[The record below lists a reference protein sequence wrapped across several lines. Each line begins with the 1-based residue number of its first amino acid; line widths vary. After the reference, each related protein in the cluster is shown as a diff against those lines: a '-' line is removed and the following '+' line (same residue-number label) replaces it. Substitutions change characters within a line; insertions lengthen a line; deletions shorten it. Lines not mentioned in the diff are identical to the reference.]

1 MDKPRIY
8 FPIEIKNRELISRI
22 YFAINAAKSDWSIVI
37 GKKNRFINYIKSRKP
52 GNYISKSIGD
62 FKKIDKY
69 LTEQKFT
76 KSFIDEEGL
85 MSFNSKF
92 AHRRTNENFLNI
104 IENYFLWGKN
114 HEKEMKDL
122 FPKYNDKFKISGN
135 SRIDILLDQNV
146 KIYKNE
152 SNKIKKIFGEFFL
165 LTTKFG
171 KVNYIERKNVTSW
184 YDSQLKKGL
193 LSNESQKKLCKKS
206 IEHEKRNFE
215 NFKEFL
221 RDYEKVDS
229 ELKILIKVHPSED
242 PKTWKNLI
250 RNNNYTKIYMCDDR
264 FYTNSYIMGCKAL
277 IQNNCTTSLEAQ
289 YMNKES
295 LQLNSYEDLEVE
307 YEIPKKVSKNFKNN
321 NKIKNNLKK
330 ISDKENFIKINDEI
344 LNFYVENK
352 KDIKSYQLI
361 LNNLEKNF
369 YKKTENFNLLIEKIQ
384 FTLKQYIYR
393 IKNNIFDR
401 GSIDLSFHKFNEL
414 SLAEIKDITDQLS
427 TDEEIKNIRIEELL
441 PGLFIFE
448 KIEK

>member
-22 YFAINAAKSDWSIVI
+22 YFAIKAAKSNWSIVI
-37 GKKNRFINYIKSRKP
+37 GKKNRFINYIRKLQP

-62 FKKIDKY
+62 FKIIDKY

-92 AHRRTNENFLNI
+92 THRRTNEKFLNI

-122 FPKYNDKFKISGN
+122 FPKYINRFKVSGN
-135 SRIDILLDQNV
+135 SRIDILLDQDV

-152 SNKIKKIFGEFFL
+152 SKTIKKIFGEFFL

-171 KVNYIERKNVTSW
+171 KVNYIKRKNVISW

-193 LSNESQKKLCKKS
+193 LSNESQKNLCKRS
-206 IEHEKRNFE
+206 VEHEKRNFE
-215 NFKEFL
+215 NFKKFL
-221 RDYEKVDS
+221 GDYEKSDTKI
-229 ELKILIKVHPSED
+229 KILIKVHPSED
-242 PKTWKNLI
+242 PRTWKNLI
-250 RNNNYTKIYMCDDR
+250 RNNNYKKIYMCDDR

-277 IQNNCTTSLEAQ
+277 IQNNCTTSLEAL
-289 YMNKES
+289 YMKKES
-295 LQLNSYEDLEVE
+295 LQLKSYEDPEVE

-321 NKIKNNLKK
+321 DEIINYLKQ
-330 ISDKENFIKINDEI
+330 ISDKENFNKINEEI
-344 LNFYVENK
+344 LDFYIENK
-352 KDIKSYQLI
+352 KNIKSYELI
-361 LNNLEKNF
+361 LKNLEIKF
-369 YKKTENFNLLIEKIQ
+369 HKKKENFNLLIEKIQ
-384 FTLKQYIYR
+384 FSLKQHIYKL
-393 IKNNIFDR
+393 KNKILDR
-401 GSIDLSFHKFNEL
+401 GSIDLSYHKFNEL
-414 SLAEIKDITDQLS
+414 SLV
-427 TDEEIKNIRIEELL
+427 EIKNISKQLATKEEIQDIKIDELL

-448 KIEK
+448 KIER

>member
-37 GKKNRFINYIKSRKP
+37 GKKNRFINYIKRLKP

-152 SNKIKKIFGEFFL
+152 SNKIKKIFGEFF
-165 LTTKFG
+165 
-171 KVNYIERKNVTSW
+171 
-184 YDSQLKKGL
+184 
-193 LSNESQKKLCKKS
+193 C
-206 IEHEKRNFE
+206 
-215 NFKEFL
+215 
-221 RDYEKVDS
+221 
-229 ELKILIKVHPSED
+229 
-242 PKTWKNLI
+242 
-250 RNNNYTKIYMCDDR
+250 
-264 FYTNSYIMGCKAL
+264 
-277 IQNNCTTSLEAQ
+277 
-289 YMNKES
+289 
-295 LQLNSYEDLEVE
+295 
-307 YEIPKKVSKNFKNN
+307 
-321 NKIKNNLKK
+321 
-330 ISDKENFIKINDEI
+330 
-344 LNFYVENK
+344 
-352 KDIKSYQLI
+352 
-361 LNNLEKNF
+361 
-369 YKKTENFNLLIEKIQ
+369 
-384 FTLKQYIYR
+384 
-393 IKNNIFDR
+393 
-401 GSIDLSFHKFNEL
+401 
-414 SLAEIKDITDQLS
+414 
-427 TDEEIKNIRIEELL
+427 
-441 PGLFIFE
+441 
-448 KIEK
+448 